1 VPSVSYDLTS
11 TSARISIAA
20 QWLHPWY
27 DWRRRRSEIPVR
39 RLVKQSQ
46 QLVDRSDALM
56 RETEAALFASQKA
69 LRAAMARKL

>member
-1 VPSVSYDLTS
+1 MAPPVVRL
-11 TSARISIAA
+11 AA
-20 QWLHPWY
+20 QTVR
-27 DWRRRRSEIPVR
+27 DTVR